1 MGLVYGNYSRKM
13 CRENREMIRVNQ
25 LKLPVEHKQEDL
37 KKKAARALRIT
48 PEQIERLE
56 IRRRSLDGRKKPE
69 LFYSYTVDI
78 KTAREEQVL
87 HRAKNS
93 QAAICREKPYT
104 FPKPGEEKLFSPPVI
119 AGAGPAGLFAG
130 LMLARAGYRPVILER
145 GEDVDSRRKRVDE
158 FWKTGNLDVR
168 SNVQFGEGGAGTFSD
183 GKLNTLVKDPLM
195 RNRLVLEIFCE
206 FGADPSILYDSKP
219 HIGTDV
225 LSGIVKAMRQEIV
238 RLGGQ
243 VRFCCQ
249 VTDLVTE
256 GGQICGVKVRQQE
269 RKPDENTEENE
280 DDKLQEKEEFLPAQ
294 AVILAVGHSA
304 RDTFSMLEEKKIPMD
319 AKSFAVGLRIQHP
332 QPLINLSQYGREKAG
347 SLGAA
352 SYKLTRQTST
362 GRGVYSF
369 CMCPG
374 GYVVDASSEKG
385 HLAVNGMSYHAR
397 DGKNANSALIVTVT
411 PEDFPEAGPLGGVAF
426 QRSLEK
432 LAYQAADG
440 RIPVQ
445 LYEDYRAGRMS
456 RQLGEIEPQMRGR
469 WAFGNLREV
478 IPEKL
483 NLALLEAMEGFGQM
497 IRGFD
502 RPDALFAGIESRTSS
517 PVRIW
522 RNEEMESKVRG
533 LYPCGEGAGYAGG
546 ITSAAMDGVKVAEA
560 IVRRFG
566 LPQ

>member
-319 AKSFAVGLRIQHP
+319 AKSFAVGLQIQHP

-478 IPEKL
+478 MPEKL